1 VYSYGDINWIK
12 TFLIPNMEDVYNRRL
27 CINDRDF
34 PIVVGLSNYTINSI
48 EFSRVVL
55 FIISDN
61 FTRDKWCHFQL
72 DVARHMYF
80 TEG

>member
-34 PIVVGLSNYTINSI
+34 PIGVGLETLVRIRQPFILSSFSSPLVYFESDAPSTHIN
-48 EFSRVVL
+48 
-55 FIISDN
+55 N
-61 FTRDKWCHFQL
+61 KTGK
-72 DVARHMYF
+72 
-80 TEG
+80 